1 MKQEGKNCDRDNF
14 FDKKELIKNSGLIAL
29 I

>member
-1 MKQEGKNCDRDNF
+1 MKHEGKNYDRDNF
-14 FDKKELIKNSGLIAL
+14 FDKRELIKNSGLIAL